1 MDKVQRLVQLSL
13 DLFGWGDVP
22 EAMPV
27 ASAARLRAGQLAS
40 PGQPVTGLA
49 PAGRPSPRGPPRPG
63 PRTEGAGAA
72 GDASPAFLPP
82 TQHRLAPSH
91 AAAPVGVAGADQAP
105 VGPVLPDV
113 LWHHPR
119 ANRRLRMPGC
129 ELGYEFKR
137 GQRRTIG
144 LTVGTDGVRVSAPRW
159 TPLAEVDAFVLSKSD
174 WLMQK
179 RHQLT
184 QLRHAQQQART
195 EWAEGCTLDYLGKPL
210 RLALDP
216 SHRFDVQ
223 DAMLAAQPDAPA
235 CLRLGL
241 ARHASPAQI
250 QDAAQAWLMRQASQL
265 FEDRLNHFGP
275 PLGVRHSRLRL
286 SNAGTRWGSA
296 SADGAIRLN
305 WRLIHLPLDLID
317 YVVVHELSH
326 LRHMNHSP
334 QFWDVVAS
342 ILPDHGERRQR
353 LKRCALG
360 TV

>member
-1 MDKVQRLVQLSL
+1 M
-13 DLFGWGDVP
+13 
-22 EAMPV
+22 
-27 ASAARLRAGQLAS
+27 
-40 PGQPVTGLA
+40 
-49 PAGRPSPRGPPRPG
+49 
-63 PRTEGAGAA
+63 
-72 GDASPAFLPP
+72 
-82 TQHRLAPSH
+82 
-91 AAAPVGVAGADQAP
+91 
-105 VGPVLPDV
+105 LPDA

-119 ANRRLRMPGC
+119 ANRRLQLPGC

-144 LTVGTDGVRVSAPRW
+144 LTVGADGVRVSAPRW

-179 RHQLT
+179 RHQLAQMRQT
-184 QLRHAQQQART
+184 QQLART
-195 EWAEGCTLDYLGKPL
+195 EWADGCSLDYLGQTL
-210 RLALDP
+210 RLELDP
-216 SHRFDVQ
+216 SHRFGAADALRPAQ
-223 DAMLAAQPDAPA
+223 DGAPA

-241 ARHASPAQI
+241 AHQASPAQI
-250 QDAAQAWLMRQASQL
+250 QDAAQAWLMRQATQL
-265 FEDRLNHFGP
+265 FEARLNHFGP
-275 PLGVRHSRLRL
+275 QLGVRHSRLRL

-296 SADGAIRLN
+296 SVDGAIRLN
-305 WRLIHLPLDLID
+305 WRLIHLPLELID